1 MVRRI
6 YLVLIGIC
14 LLSFTGR
21 GGFPP
26 GPLQEELPSIDNH
39 TFRQGEFLKYR
50 IHYGFITAG
59 FATLEVMPE
68 RYLLQDRV
76 CWHIVGK
83 GYTHPGYDWIYKIRD
98 QYETYIDR
106 ESLLSWRFNRHIREG
121 GFENYTETY
130 FNHYTYK
137 AEYINEWKQITVY
150 DVPANIQDVISAFYH
165 ARTTHTAADMKVG
178 DKISL
183 RNFLDRKTF
192 DLEAEMLA
200 RDTVKI
206 GGMSYKTLK
215 FNLLI
220 EEAGLI
226 TDGSKI
232 QFWISDDHNKVPLRI
247 KSDLMIG
254 SLKADL
260 IEWDN
265 LMYELRA
272 L

>member
-1 MVRRI
+1 MVKRI
-6 YLVLIGIC
+6 HILWLGLC
-14 LLSFTGR
+14 LLGFQPPSDFHMK
-21 GGFPP
+21 GGE
-26 GPLQEELPSIDNH
+26 GDLPVVDNQ
-39 TFRQGEFLKYR
+39 TFQQGEFLKYR

-59 FATLEVMPE
+59 FATLEVMPDKH
-68 RYLLQDRV
+68 LLQNRV

-98 QYETYIDR
+98 QYETFIDQ
-106 ESLLSWRFNRHIREG
+106 ESLLSWRFNRHIQEG
-121 GFENYTETY
+121 SFEHYSETY
-130 FNHYTYK
+130 FNHYTHK
-137 AEYINEWKQITVY
+137 AEYINEWKQISVY
-150 DVPANIQDVISAFYH
+150 DVPANIQDVISAFYY
-165 ARTTHTAADMKVG
+165 ARTTHEADEMEAG

-183 RNFLDRKTF
+183 RNFLDQKTF
-192 DLEAEMLA
+192 DLEAEMLE

-206 GGMSYKTLK
+206 GGSVYKALK

-232 QFWISDDHNKVPLRI
+232 QFWISDDKNKVPLRI

-265 LMYELRA
+265 LMYELKP